1 MIVLVERVGVSA
13 VTGTVVG
20 ASLGA
25 VTNFLL
31 GRGWIF
37 RRHTGRWSG
46 QAVRY
51 ALVSAASA
59 GLNAIGE
66 HLGHDVA
73 GLQYVVARVLVS
85 VAVGLLW
92 NFPMQRWFVFRE
104 GRSQ

>member
-1 MIVLVERVGVSA
+1 MIVLVERGGASA

-20 ASLGA
+20 SSLGA

-37 RRHTGRWSG
+37 RRHRGHWSG

-51 ALVSAASA
+51 AAVAAASA
-59 GLNAIGE
+59 GLNALGE
-66 HLGHDVA
+66 HVGHDVV
-73 GLQYVVARVLVS
+73 GLQYVVARVVVS
-85 VAVGLLW
+85 FAVGLLW

-104 GRSQ
+104 GTGA